1 MNRTLDNE
9 KECLLNK
16 FNELMSQKKKRSKE
30 EILNQLFNEDI
41 YNSTR
46 YKGIGKNKSTTD
58 VFKTTHNG
66 RNKKLDELGE
76 KEEEYNDFEKQD
88 TFFVTNLKKEV

>member
-1 MNRTLDNE
+1 M
-9 KECLLNK
+9 
-16 FNELMSQKKKRSKE
+16 
-30 EILNQLFNEDI
+30 NQLFNEYI

-46 YKGIGKNKSTTD
+46 YKCIVKNKYTTD